1 MAHDNRPLSPDLQI
15 YRPQLTSVLSISH
28 RVTGIALSVGAPLL
42 VFWLLAAA
50 AGPQAYSTV
59 QGFLRSW
66 LGLLPDVRMDVLLL
80 LPSLQ
85 RHPAPRLGCR
95 LRLRA
100 AHDLCLRVDGDRGEY
115 GSDCSRVVRQLCCG
129 GVRSMNRHRMRSPLS
144 RAQGLGSAREGVEHW
159 WIQRVTAVALIP
171 LTLWFTA
178 SLIAL
183 TGSDY
188 DTFIAW
194 LRAPFATI
202 LMVLLLIA
210 LFHHISLGLRVVV
223 EDYVHSDRVK
233 IPAVVAIRL
242 ACFALAIAG
251 IFATLRITF
260 NG

>member
-1 MAHDNRPLSPDLQI
+1 
-15 YRPQLTSVLSISH
+15 
-28 RVTGIALSVGAPLL
+28 
-42 VFWLLAAA
+42 
-50 AGPQAYSTV
+50 
-59 QGFLRSW
+59 
-66 LGLLPDVRMDVLLL
+66 
-80 LPSLQ
+80 
-85 RHPAPRLGCR
+85 
-95 LRLRA
+95 
-100 AHDLCLRVDGDRGEY
+100 
-115 GSDCSRVVRQLCCG
+115 
-129 GVRSMNRHRMRSPLS
+129 MRSPLR

-159 WIQRVTAVALIP
+159 WIQRVTAAALIP

-188 DTFIAW
+188 NNFIAW
-194 LRAPFATI
+194 VRAPFATI

-223 EDYVHSDRVK
+223 EDYVHSDGVK
-233 IPAVVAIRL
+233 IPVVAAIRL